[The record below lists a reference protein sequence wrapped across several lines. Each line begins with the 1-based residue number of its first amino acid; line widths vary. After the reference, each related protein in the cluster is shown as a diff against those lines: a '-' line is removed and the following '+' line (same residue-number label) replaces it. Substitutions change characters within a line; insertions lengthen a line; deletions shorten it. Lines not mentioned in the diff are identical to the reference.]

1 MPRLFYLA
9 NVPHK
14 KVSSFKGKH
23 PCFWSQKTRF
33 NFLYNIRVYIMTDL
47 FTLDAE
53 VRTDLGKGAS
63 RRLRHANKVPAIL
76 YGEGKDPIS
85 LTLEHKNVLRAQQE
99 EAFYSHVLTLN
110 VDGKPVECLIKDM
123 QRHPFKNI
131 IMHLDFIRIDAKHA
145 IHTNAP
151 IHFLN
156 EENVVKLGAS
166 VAHHITEIAISCLPK
181 DLPEFVEV
189 DLADLEVGQTLHLS
203 DIKLPKGV
211 TSDELAKGEAHDQAV
226 VTANAAKAQSS
237 DEDEAASEEAATE

>member
-1 MPRLFYLA
+1 
-9 NVPHK
+9 
-14 KVSSFKGKH
+14 
-23 PCFWSQKTRF
+23 
-33 NFLYNIRVYIMTDL
+33 MTDL

-76 YGEGKDPIS
+76 YGEGKESIS
-85 LTLEHKNVLRAQQE
+85 LTLEHKNVLRAQLE

-166 VAHHITEIAISCLPK
+166 VAHHVTEIAISCLPK
-181 DLPEFVEV
+181 DLPEFVEI

-211 TSDELAKGEAHDQAV
+211 TSDELAKGEDHDQAV
-226 VTANAAKAQSS
+226 VTANAAKAQSND
-237 DEDEAASEEAATE
+237 DEDEAAAPEAAATE